1 MKEKNSYDVWVAI
14 GTIASWVC
22 ILSFLI
28 LIIGAFCNK
37 YLIAEVPNMEGF
49 WDVVL
54 NSVLPAAITGLV
66 TVIVSY
72 FVFLKK
78 MPDRIAKELDKKMD
92 PSNAA
97 LHEEQLAMLDKV
109 NPSNKALRDAQ
120 RDDRKQLQ
128 DEHKELKAEHEK
140 LRGYLEAAALRAARE
155 DGRYEKLSA
164 DQRTIVDAVQ
174 KLDGFA
180 GKLQQLQEENVQLRE
195 EIQIL
200 REKYEYERSRTVDR
214 DRDDRDR
221 DDRNRGTISYD
232 R

>member
-22 ILSFLI
+22 ILSFLV
-28 LIIGAFCNK
+28 LIIGAFCNQ

-92 PSNAA
+92 PSNSELRADQRQLQTA
-97 LHEEQLAMLDKV
+97 LQNDIRPLL
-109 NPSNKALRDAQ
+109 NPSNIILH
-120 RDDRKQLQ
+120 Q
-128 DEHKELKAEHEK
+128 DHEK
-140 LRGYLEAAALRAARE
+140 LRDYLEAAAVRAARA

-200 REKYEYERSRTVDR
+200 RERYEHDR
-214 DRDDRDR
+214 GDRGHR
-221 DDRNRGTISYD
+221 TISYD